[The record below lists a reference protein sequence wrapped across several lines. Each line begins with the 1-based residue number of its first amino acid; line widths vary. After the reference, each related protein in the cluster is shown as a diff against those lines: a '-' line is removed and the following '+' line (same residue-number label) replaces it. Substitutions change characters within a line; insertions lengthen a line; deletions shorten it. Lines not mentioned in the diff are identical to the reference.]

1 VIPSRGAV
9 YTLRDYGN
17 NGAFLILT
25 NDIWNLRMASAG
37 GVLVTRSGDLDPL
50 AVPLNVIG
58 AFANP
63 SLLMALPHERLEPSA
78 IYSLDPAELRSV
90 EVSLAAVLRLG
101 TASKTTP
108 LPVGQVNY
116 PVWGQIYYG
125 PKIAGQ
131 VKRFVVVSNDQHNRV
146 TKRPCVVRLTSRQKT
161 DSTSFRAVS
170 GNKSRA
176 FCGDLTFLPQEHLHF
191 HPFDR
196 RPVPDHL
203 QPFDMGR
210 IANGIRQTH
219 CL

>member
-1 VIPSRGAV
+1 MIPSRGAV
-9 YTLRDYGN
+9 YALRGYGN

-25 NDIWNLRMASAG
+25 NDTWNLSMASAG

-50 AVPLNVIG
+50 AVRLYGLG
-58 AFANP
+58 AVANP
-63 SLLMALPHERLEPSA
+63 SLVMALPQERLEPSA
-78 IYSLDPAELRSV
+78 IYSLDPAELRAV

-108 LPVGQVNY
+108 LPAGQVNY
-116 PVWGQIYYG
+116 PFWGQIYYG
-125 PKIAGQ
+125 PRIAGQ
-131 VKRFVVVSNDQHNRV
+131 VKRFVVVSNDEHNRV

-161 DSTSFRAVS
+161 DTTSFPAVS
-170 GNKSRA
+170 ANKSRA
-176 FCGDLTFLPQEHLHF
+176 CCGDLTFLPQENLHF

-210 IANGIRQTH
+210 VAEGIRQTH